1 MFKEGSSMVEQVSGF
16 TQAYIPFS
24 VLSWS
29 VFLGSY
35 ASSFED
41 RVHRG
46 RGPFLWEELR
56 GL

>member
-1 MFKEGSSMVEQVSGF
+1 MVEQVCGF

-35 ASSFED
+35 ASCFED